1 MSEQNLKN
9 KKIWTILDL
18 LQWGTI
24 FFTEKKIDSP
34 RLNIELLVCSVLNIE
49 RIELYLQFDRP
60 LKQDELADLKQ
71 KVLKRATSYPLQ
83 YIIGYTNFFGC
94 KIKLNESGLIPRP
107 ETEILV
113 DYILKST
120 SKENKLRILDIG
132 TGSGCIAIALAKH
145 LPNSEIIAIDISKE
159 AISLAKENSTLN
171 NIANVK
177 FFQYDIFKG
186 ISAKEKFDIIVSN
199 PPYISKSEY
208 IELDDTVRKY
218 EPKIALTDENDGL
231 QFYRLF
237 SRIFPQLLKEEGS
250 FYLEIGFGQSKDL
263 INIFPANKYKVDFIK
278 DYSNIERVL
287 AGNLSMMADTVSV
300 IRTTS

>member
-24 FFTEKKIDSP
+24 FFSDKKIESP

-71 KVLKRATSYPLQ
+71 KVLKRATGYPLQ
-83 YIIGYTNFFGC
+83 YIISHTNFFGC
-94 KIKLNESGLIPRP
+94 KIKLNEFGLIPRP

-113 DYILKST
+113 NTILKCT
-120 SKENKLRILDIG
+120 SKEDKLRILDIG

-145 LPNSEIIAIDISKE
+145 LSNSKIIAIDISKE
-159 AISLAKENSTLN
+159 AISLAKENSILN

-186 ISAKEKFDIIVSN
+186 IEAKEKFDIIVSN

-208 IELDDTVRKY
+208 MLLDDTVKKY
-218 EPKIALTDENDGL
+218 EPKIALTDESDGL

-237 SRIFPQLLKEEGS
+237 SRIFPDLLKEKGN

-263 INIFPANKYKVDFIK
+263 LNIFPPNLYEVAFVK

-287 AGNLSMMADTVSV
+287 IGNYLLNYH
-300 IRTTS
+300 I

>member
-34 RLNIELLVCSVLNIE
+34 RLNIELLISAVLNIE

-71 KVLKRATSYPLQ
+71 KVLKRASGYPLQ

-113 DYILKST
+113 DYVLKST

-159 AISLAKENSTLN
+159 AIALAKENSILN
-171 NIANVK
+171 NTTNVR

-186 ISAKEKFDIIVSN
+186 IAAKEKFDIIVSN

-208 IELDDTVRKY
+208 IELDETVRKY
-218 EPKIALTDENDGL
+218 EPKMALTDESDGL
-231 QFYRLF
+231 QFYSLF
-237 SRIFPQLLKEEGS
+237 SKIFPDLLKEKGR

-287 AGNLSMMADTVSV
+287 AGNYSITIAK
-300 IRTTS
+300 

>member
-24 FFTEKKIDSP
+24 FFSDKKIESP

-60 LKQDELADLKQ
+60 LKQDELSDLKQ
-71 KVLKRATSYPLQ
+71 KVLKRADGYPLQ
-83 YIIGYTNFFGC
+83 YVIGHTNFFGC
-94 KIKLNESGLIPRP
+94 KIKLNEFGLIPRP

-113 DYILKST
+113 DSVIKNT
-120 SKENKLRILDIG
+120 SKENKYRILDIG

-159 AISLAKENSTLN
+159 AISLAKENSSLN
-171 NIANVK
+171 NTKNAK

-186 ISAKEKFDIIVSN
+186 IEAKEKFDIIVSN

-208 IELDDTVRKY
+208 LELDDTVKNY
-218 EPKIALTDENDGL
+218 EPKIALTDESDGL

-237 SRIFPQLLKEEGS
+237 SKYFPDLLKEEGR
-250 FYLEIGFGQSKDL
+250 FYLEIGFSQSQDL
-263 INIFPANKYKVDFIK
+263 INIFQTNKYNVDFIK

-287 AGNLSMMADTVSV
+287 VGNYTINIAK
-300 IRTTS
+300 